1 MNKIPKKLL
10 EFKNVQDTDMVLN
23 TSIECT
29 YIECASCGHLIQ
41 VLSEGVIFSNTSIKS
56 RFLMPAGKYFYL
68 VHPKCREVF
77 RSCPPVE
84 E

>member
-10 EFKNVQDTDMVLN
+10 EFKNVQDVDMVLN
-23 TSIECT
+23 TSIECV
-29 YIECASCGHLIQ
+29 YVECASCSKLIQ
-41 VLSEGVIFSNTSIKS
+41 VFADGVMLSGTIIRSH
-56 RFLMPAGKYFYL
+56 FLMPAGKYFYL

-84 E
+84 D